1 MSFFKLIPAVIPGGC
16 TSLVQPLDVSI
27 NKSFKCAVRKL
38 YQDWFVA
45 EGINTLTKAGN
56 MKKPPAE
63 QVLLWVAKAW
73 DSIPEALIAHSFKTC
88 GLSNALDGSEDHL
101 CLRHLTEG
109 SEVEISDEVDPTGW
123 AGENGTMSRPPPHT
137 EATMEDEEVLEG
149 EVAEED
155 PDEGVE
161 YWFAGEDENDDAAA
175 YDPFGDGE
183 ECSV

>member
-1 MSFFKLIPAVIPGGC
+1 CFAFTVWPCDPLFSPTLPMGGRVFQQHTHSFPFCV
-16 TSLVQPLDVSI
+16 
-27 NKSFKCAVRKL
+27 
-38 YQDWFVA
+38 
-45 EGINTLTKAGN
+45 AGN

-73 DSIPEALIAHSFKTC
+73 DSIPEALIAQSFKTC